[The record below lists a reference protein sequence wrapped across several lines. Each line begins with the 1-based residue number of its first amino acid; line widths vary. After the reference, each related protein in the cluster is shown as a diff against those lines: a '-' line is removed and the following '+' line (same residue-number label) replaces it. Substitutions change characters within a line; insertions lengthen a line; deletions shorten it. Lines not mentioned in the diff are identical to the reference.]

1 MLAPGRG
8 GGEERQWGVPSPSPS
23 PQTFAASFTF
33 YFRCH
38 GFCILGAGDVEL
50 LASLGGEEAA
60 LQQAFFLSVRP
71 KSFLQSLLRE
81 DSWAVFGLLF
91 HFFSCVCLSLNI

>member
-1 MLAPGRG
+1 MPLPGFSCKVTG
-8 GGEERQWGVPSPSPS
+8 AGSWEGGEERQWGVPSPSPS

-81 DSWAVFGLLF
+81 GSWAVFGL
-91 HFFSCVCLSLNI
+91 

>member
-1 MLAPGRG
+1 MPLPGFSCKVTG
-8 GGEERQWGVPSPSPS
+8 VGFLGEGEERQWGVPSPSPS

-81 DSWAVFGLLF
+81 GSWAVFGL
-91 HFFSCVCLSLNI
+91 

>member
-1 MLAPGRG
+1 M
-8 GGEERQWGVPSPSPS
+8 
-23 PQTFAASFTF
+23 
-33 YFRCH
+33 
-38 GFCILGAGDVEL
+38 EL